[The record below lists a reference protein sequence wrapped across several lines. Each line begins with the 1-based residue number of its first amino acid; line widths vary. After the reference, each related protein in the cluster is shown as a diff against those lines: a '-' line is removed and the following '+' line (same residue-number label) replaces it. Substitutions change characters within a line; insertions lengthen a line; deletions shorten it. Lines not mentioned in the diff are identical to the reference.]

1 MSKTLSPFTEEDIK
15 EVRERVST
23 PCHLYSEV
31 GLRETCKSLIAAFSW
46 CKGYSNFFAVKA
58 NPNPYLLNIMKE
70 AGFGCD
76 CSSMAE
82 LILAE
87 SCGFIGD
94 NIMFSSNNTP
104 ISEFKKAKELGAII
118 NLDDISHIEYIN
130 ERIGLPDM
138 LSFRYNPGPL
148 RTGNKIIGDPIE
160 AKFGLTRDQILPA
173 YTKAKQLGVTKF
185 GIHAMVVSNCTDPSE
200 FALTVRMLLELLS
213 ELSKVGVSIS
223 LMNLGGGIGV
233 SYAPDTP
240 PIQFE
245 TFGKY
250 VHKEVQTWMDSNN
263 AASLPRIV
271 TECGRCVCA
280 RVCN

>member
-185 GIHAMVVSNCTDPSE
+185 FYTLPFFLLFLYVYVFYLFVCVFGCYCLFCIYIYIYIVVYIYIIIIIKGLEYMQWLYLTALIH
-200 FALTVRMLLELLS
+200 L
-213 ELSKVGVSIS
+213 
-223 LMNLGGGIGV
+223 
-233 SYAPDTP
+233 
-240 PIQFE
+240 
-245 TFGKY
+245 
-250 VHKEVQTWMDSNN
+250 
-263 AASLPRIV
+263 SLP
-271 TECGRCVCA
+271 
-280 RVCN
+280 